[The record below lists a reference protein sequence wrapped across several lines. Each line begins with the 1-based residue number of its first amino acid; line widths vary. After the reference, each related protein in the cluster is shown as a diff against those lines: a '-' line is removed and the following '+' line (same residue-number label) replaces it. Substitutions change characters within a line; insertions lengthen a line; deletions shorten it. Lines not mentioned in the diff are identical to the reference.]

1 MFQPTGG
8 QSEHPNQ
15 KEANLVAFQ
24 QKRKQAQKSTR
35 ITGLFQSKTKRGL
48 YVGTAR
54 PEDIKALGA
63 KMKEAMAADKGLVF
77 FLWKNSDA
85 EEGQPL
91 FSLTADVAQDRDE
104 KPGPGRKRQVTNDD
118 GEPESDDDLP
128 F

>member
-1 MFQPTGG
+1 M
-8 QSEHPNQ
+8 
-15 KEANLVAFQ
+15 AFQ

-104 KPGPGRKRQVTNDD
+104 KPGPGRKRQAVNDD
-118 GEPESDDDLP
+118 NEPEADDDLP